1 METRPLQDI
10 LEVETFNCIRQMS
23 RKCKTDS
30 LVVRVLVTQEGT
42 QVTVPAFSHV
52 PHTVERLEVFR
63 SELSRLETPPSVL
76 SYVLYPG
83 LYPLTQCFEMCWTV
97 PSHRL
102 FQDVLDCTL
111 SHSVSRCVGMYP
123 LTDCFEMGWT
133 VPFHRLF

>member
-1 METRPLQDI
+1 METRLLQDI
-10 LEVETFNCIRQMS
+10 LEVETFNCIRKMS
-23 RKCKTDS
+23 RKCKTDN

-83 LYPLTQCFEMCWTV
+83 LYPLTQCFKMCWNV

-102 FQDVLDCTL
+102 FRDGLDCTL
-111 SHSVSRCVGMYP
+111 SQ
-123 LTDCFEMGWT
+123 T
-133 VPFHRLF
+133 VLR